1 MLASANHPP
10 SAPESDFTTRCGH
23 PRLQLLPVVGEQD
36 AARSGRPYRLFAAPF
51 TGTSYAQSV
60 DLLVILTADVSR
72 SVDDGEF
79 ELERKG
85 YAAAVVDPRVLGA
98 IHKGPNKTIAVS
110 FIEWAGPDEQKVVVD
125 WTRLADEEDAGGLA
139 AAILAPPR
147 SFAGRT
153 SISAAIDFA
162 VARFAAAKWQAPR
175 RVIDIAGDGNS
186 NSGRAV
192 TAARDDAVTNGV
204 TINGLA
210 IINNRPDMAYS
221 SHTHPPGGLP
231 NYYKE
236 NVIGGPGAFLVV
248 VTDFHSFADAMAKKL
263 VREIEISQQPTANR
277 LAAATRSPSVWAD
290 TAPQDESSP

>member
-1 MLASANHPP
+1 MRSALVGFVVLLSLG
-10 SAPESDFTTRCGH
+10 SAVPAH
-23 PRLQLLPVVGEQD
+23 
-36 AARSGRPYRLFAAPF
+36 
-51 TGTSYAQSV
+51 AQNV
-60 DLLVILTADVSR
+60 DLQVILTADVSG

-85 YAAAVVDPRVLGA
+85 YAAAVVDPRVLAA
-98 IHKGPNKTIAVS
+98 IRKGPNKAIAAC
-110 FIEWAGPDEQKVVVD
+110 FIEWSGPDEQKVVVD
-125 WTRLADEEDAGGLA
+125 WTRLADEEDAGSLA
-139 AAILAPPR
+139 AAILAPQR
-147 SFAGRT
+147 SFTGRT

-162 VARFAAAKWQAPR
+162 MTQFGMAKFQAARR
-175 RVIDIAGDGNS
+175 IIDVAGDGNN

-192 TAARDDAVTNGV
+192 TEARDDAAKKGV

-210 IINNRPDMAYS
+210 IINNRPDMTYS

-263 VREIEISQQPTANR
+263 VKEIEIAR
-277 LAAATRSPSVWAD
+277 LPAASRFAVATRFP
-290 TAPQDESSP
+290 